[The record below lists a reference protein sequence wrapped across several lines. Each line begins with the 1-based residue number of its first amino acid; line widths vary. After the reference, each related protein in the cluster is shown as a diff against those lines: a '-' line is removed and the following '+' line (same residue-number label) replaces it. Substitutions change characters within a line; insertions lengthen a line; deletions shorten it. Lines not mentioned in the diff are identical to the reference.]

1 MPRAFDR
8 CVQHV
13 KGKVKNPYA
22 VCRAS
27 MGSDEDIK
35 KREQARKGRKKR
47 A

>member
-1 MPRAFDR
+1 MPKSFDR

-22 VCRAS
+22 TCRAS

-35 KREQARKGRKKR
+35 RREAAKRKKGK
-47 A
+47 